1 MLEKLVFWTEKQHL
15 KQMEIIKFLNWGLM
29 TDIRLILAE
38 NMKKYRKI
46 LGISQE
52 KLAEK
57 MSTAPNYIA
66 MIEVGKKFPSAGMLE
81 RIAQALNVD
90 TPELFTTNTV
100 TFMTNSNKTL
110 ERLYQEIFS
119 DFKKFENDY
128 KLFEKTVTEKIK
140 QWQQG

>member
-1 MLEKLVFWTEKQHL
+1 
-15 KQMEIIKFLNWGLM
+15 M

-46 LGISQE
+46 LKISQE

-57 MSTAPNYIA
+57 INTAPNYIA

-81 RIAQALNVD
+81 RIALALNVD
-90 TPELFTTNTV
+90 TPELFTTSTV
-100 TFMTNSNKTL
+100 TFMSNSNKSV
-110 ERLYQEIFS
+110 ERLYQEVLY

-128 KLFEKTVTEKIK
+128 KQFEKAITEKIK
-140 QWQQG
+140 QWQQS

>member
-1 MLEKLVFWTEKQHL
+1 MD
-15 KQMEIIKFLNWGLM
+15 KFRGYM

-46 LGISQE
+46 LGLSQE

-57 MSTAPNYIA
+57 MNTAPNYIA

-81 RIAQALNVD
+81 RIALALNVD

-110 ERLYQEIFS
+110 ERLYQEILI

-140 QWQQG
+140 QWQQS

>member
-1 MLEKLVFWTEKQHL
+1 
-15 KQMEIIKFLNWGLM
+15 M
-29 TDIRLILAE
+29 TDIRLVLAE
-38 NMKKYRKI
+38 NMKKFRKI
-46 LGISQE
+46 QRISQE

-57 MSTAPNYIA
+57 INTAPNYIA

-100 TFMTNSNKTL
+100 RFMPDSKKSV
-110 ERLYQEIFS
+110 ERLYQEVLF

-128 KLFEKTVTEKIK
+128 KQFEKTISEKIK
-140 QWQQG
+140 QWQQS

>member
-1 MLEKLVFWTEKQHL
+1 
-15 KQMEIIKFLNWGLM
+15 M
-29 TDIRLILAE
+29 TDIRLVLAK

-57 MSTAPNYIA
+57 MNTAPNYIA
-66 MIEVGKKFPSAGMLE
+66 MIEVGKKFPSAGMLG
-81 RIAQALNVD
+81 RIALALNVD

-100 TFMTNSNKTL
+100 TFMTNSNKTV
-110 ERLYQEIFS
+110 ERLYQEVLF

-128 KLFEKTVTEKIK
+128 KQFEKNITEKIK
-140 QWQQG
+140 QWQQS

>member
-1 MLEKLVFWTEKQHL
+1 
-15 KQMEIIKFLNWGLM
+15 M

-46 LGISQE
+46 LGLSQE

-57 MSTAPNYIA
+57 MNTAPNYIA

-81 RIAQALNVD
+81 RIALALNVD

-110 ERLYQEIFS
+110 ERLYQEILI

-140 QWQQG
+140 QWQQS

>member
-1 MLEKLVFWTEKQHL
+1 
-15 KQMEIIKFLNWGLM
+15 M
-29 TDIRLILAE
+29 TDIRLVLAE

-57 MSTAPNYIA
+57 MNTAPNYIA

-81 RIAQALNVD
+81 RIAMALNVD

-100 TFMTNSNKTL
+100 TFMMNSNKTV
-110 ERLYQEIFS
+110 ERLYQEVLF
-119 DFKKFENDY
+119 DFKNFENDY
-128 KLFEKTVTEKIK
+128 KQFEKTITEKIK
-140 QWQQG
+140 QLQQN

>member
-1 MLEKLVFWTEKQHL
+1 M
-15 KQMEIIKFLNWGLM
+15 
-29 TDIRLILAE
+29 D
-38 NMKKYRKI
+38 
-46 LGISQE
+46 
-52 KLAEK
+52 
-57 MSTAPNYIA
+57 TAPNYIA

-81 RIAQALNVD
+81 RIALALNVD

-110 ERLYQEIFS
+110 ERLYQEILI

-140 QWQQG
+140 QWQQS

>member
-1 MLEKLVFWTEKQHL
+1 
-15 KQMEIIKFLNWGLM
+15 M

-57 MSTAPNYIA
+57 MDTAPNYIA

-110 ERLYQEIFS
+110 ERLYQEILI

-140 QWQQG
+140 QWQQS

>member
-1 MLEKLVFWTEKQHL
+1 MG
-15 KQMEIIKFLNWGLM
+15 KFRGYM

-46 LGISQE
+46 LEISQE

-57 MSTAPNYIA
+57 MNTAPNYIA

-81 RIAQALNVD
+81 RIATALNVN

-100 TFMTNSNKTL
+100 TFMTNSNKTV
-110 ERLYQEIFS
+110 ERLYQEVLL

-128 KLFEKTVTEKIK
+128 KQFEKNITEKIK
-140 QWQQG
+140 QWQKS